1 IPQQINK
8 PEEPN
13 KPLTDI
19 TVITKTPINETP
31 VEQGPK
37 NETGKTII
45 KVDINMQPIEGRF
58 ATNQETQTSVLEP
71 AIAVAEPKIVSMQP
85 VFRQD
90 IPERQSLRS
99 QVESSIQKTD
109 NFVKQ
114 NAGKDFNQRM
124 EQIKKMK
131 ELMSTDEGLEQI
143 INSHP
148 TPENN
153 YDLTQSFSAPKQQS
167 SFSFN
172 KGGSLG
178 IVSNSALNAQVD

>member
-1 IPQQINK
+1 
-8 PEEPN
+8 
-13 KPLTDI
+13 
-19 TVITKTPINETP
+19 
-31 VEQGPK
+31 
-37 NETGKTII
+37 
-45 KVDINMQPIEGRF
+45 
-58 ATNQETQTSVLEP
+58 
-71 AIAVAEPKIVSMQP
+71 MQP

-90 IPERQSLRS
+90 IPEEQSLRS
-99 QVESSIQKTD
+99 QVESPIQTTD
-109 NFVKQ
+109 TFVKQ

-124 EQIKKMK
+124 EKLKKIKDM
-131 ELMSTDEGLEQI
+131 MATDEGLEQI

-148 TPENN
+148 NPENN